1 MARLNLA
8 VGASLRR
15 GGDQLFRCLQRLVAG
30 GPNYASYP
38 ARAASSLASSAA
50 ASLAA
55 VLAHGAAAMLESE
68 SPMHVAPPTADAVA
82 ADASTR
88 RRRIAIAF
96 GAMEAAGLGTA
107 GCWASSQQQ
116 QHNTT
121 SWSLSSSNE
130 YD

>member
-1 MARLNLA
+1 MQAEVEGSRPA
-8 VGASLRR
+8 GA
-15 GGDQLFRCLQRLVAG
+15 QREMPPIVAQWPVVPG
-30 GPNYASYP
+30 SVP
-38 ARAASSLASSAA
+38 
-50 ASLAA
+50 
-55 VLAHGAAAMLESE
+55 HGAAAMLESE